1 MLSSYQ
7 RRWLRG
13 DLVAGV
19 TVAAY
24 LVPQVMAYATV
35 AGVAPVVGLWAALP
49 ALVVYP
55 LLGSSRSLSMGPEA
69 TTALMTAIA
78 IGPLA
83 AGHSQRYAAL
93 AASLALLVG
102 VMALAAWL
110 LRLGFVAD
118 LLSRPVLV
126 GYMAGLAL
134 IMIADQLQR
143 VTGIPVTGQSFTAQA
158 ISFSRS
164 IGELRPATAL
174 VSAAVLAFLL
184 LVRWRWPHAPGS
196 LLALLL
202 ATAFVAVSDLTSR
215 GIGVVGTI
223 PAALPVPALPD
234 IHPHDLRLLLLPAFT
249 VLIVGFSDDVLTAR
263 SFARRGEEI
272 RPNQE
277 LLALAAANAGS
288 SLLRGFPVSSSA
300 TRTSIG
306 IAAGSRTQL
315 YSLTAAASALAVLL
329 FLRPVLARFPT
340 AALGAIVIYA
350 AIRLVDLTA
359 FRRLLAFRRSEFL
372 IALAACVGVLAFN
385 ILYGVL
391 VAIGLSVADLLV
403 RVARPHAAILGLVPG
418 LAGMHNVDDYPGART
433 VPGLVVLPLRRAV
446 VLRQRRRLPAPCA
459 RSRRPAAA
467 PRPLVR
473 AQCRGQRRGG
483 LHRARSRRCGP
494 RRAQRG
500 GGSLSPS
507 SASSRTCWPGWT
519 RLASPEKSGQSASSP
534 PCPPLCRPTSSGPVS
549 TRKATTEPR
558 RLLARAANRRSQLPA
573 RIREAFEVGGG
584 HSSPGCSV
592 FPAESRLPPVF
603 LNPPARSVPP
613 WSGSVF
619 TGVGPFR
626 QLASDAD
633 HPVDTCRQAFGDR
646 DQALP
651 GQGAGQGHH
660 AVSDRYLDPA
670 RFLEEYASQRLVD
683 LGCYLFIGTKEDAE
697 QIPAADDADQLSG
710 LVNHGQT
717 PDAMAVHQPG
727 GRAERSVRVNCD
739 NRGCHQ
745 VGRAPGRGLRPLPAG
760 PPGQAGA
767 QPPEAAF
774 LLADHVGL
782 RHHADHAVVLGHHG
796 DGVDLLLSHD
806 PGDLLVRGR
815 LADRHHVCGHNVTD
829 PPAAAIRPPAGLFMR
844 VFVCCLGRFQGARHI
859 RCHGLAVDG
868 LVIGSSQVAEHRVEL
883 RFAVAHIGIPS
894 RFLLGNDGER
904 AMAMVQDR
912 VHDRASPG
920 VG

>member
-1 MLSSYQ
+1 VLRGYQ

-83 AGHSQRYAAL
+83 ASHSQRYAAL

-134 IMIADQLQR
+134 IMIADQLHR
-143 VTGIPVTGQSFTAQA
+143 VTGVPVTGQSFAAQ
-158 ISFSRS
+158 IVSFSRS
-164 IGELRPATAL
+164 FGGFQPATAL

-184 LVRWRWPHAPGS
+184 LVRWRWPHAPGP

-202 ATAFVAVSDLTSR
+202 ATAFVAVLDLTSR
-215 GIGVVGTI
+215 GIGVVGAI

-234 IHPHDLRLLLLPAFT
+234 VHPHDLRLLLLPAFT

-277 LLALAAANAGS
+277 LLALCAANAGS
-288 SLLRGFPVSSSA
+288 SLLHGFPVSSSA

-372 IALAACVGVLAFN
+372 IALAACAGVLVFN

-403 RVARPHAAILGLVPG
+403 RVARPHDAVLGLVPG
-418 LAGMHNVDDYPGART
+418 LAGMHNVDDYPGAQT
-433 VPGLVVLPLRRAV
+433 VPGLVVYRYDAPLFFANAADFRRRALAAVGKQPGPVRWFVLNVEANVEVDFTALEAVDAVREELGRRGV
-446 VLRQRRRLPAPCA
+446 VFA
-459 RSRRPAAA
+459 
-467 PRPLVR
+467 LVR
-473 AQCRGQRRGG
+473 VKQDV
-483 LHRARSRRCGP
+483 L
-494 RRAQRG
+494 
-500 GGSLSPS
+500 
-507 SASSRTCWPGWT
+507 
-519 RLASPEKSGQSASSP
+519 
-534 PCPPLCRPTSSGPVS
+534 
-549 TRKATTEPR
+549 
-558 RLLARAANRRSQLPA
+558 
-573 RIREAFEVGGG
+573 
-584 HSSPGCSV
+584 
-592 FPAESRLPPVF
+592 SRLDSF
-603 LNPPARSVPP
+603 GLAAK
-613 WSGSVF
+613 
-619 TGVGPFR
+619 VG
-626 QLASDAD
+626 AD
-633 HPVDTCRQAFGDR
+633 RIFPTLPTAVQAYERWAAKHPEGDE
-646 DQALP
+646 
-651 GQGAGQGHH
+651 GT
-660 AVSDRYLDPA
+660 
-670 RFLEEYASQRLVD
+670 SQ
-683 LGCYLFIGTKEDAE
+683 
-697 QIPAADDADQLSG
+697 P
-710 LVNHGQT
+710 
-717 PDAMAVHQPG
+717 
-727 GRAERSVRVNCD
+727 
-739 NRGCHQ
+739 
-745 VGRAPGRGLRPLPAG
+745 PGRG
-760 PPGQAGA
+760 
-767 QPPEAAF
+767 
-774 LLADHVGL
+774 
-782 RHHADHAVVLGHHG
+782 
-796 DGVDLLLSHD
+796 S
-806 PGDLLVRGR
+806 
-815 LADRHHVCGHNVTD
+815 
-829 PPAAAIRPPAGLFMR
+829 
-844 VFVCCLGRFQGARHI
+844 
-859 RCHGLAVDG
+859 
-868 LVIGSSQVAEHRVEL
+868 
-883 RFAVAHIGIPS
+883 
-894 RFLLGNDGER
+894 
-904 AMAMVQDR
+904 
-912 VHDRASPG
+912 
-920 VG
+920 